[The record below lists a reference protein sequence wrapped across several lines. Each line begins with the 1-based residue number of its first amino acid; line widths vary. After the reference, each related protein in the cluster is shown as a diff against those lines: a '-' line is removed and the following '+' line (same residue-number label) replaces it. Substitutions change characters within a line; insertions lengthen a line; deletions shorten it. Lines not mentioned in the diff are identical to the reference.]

1 MRGGLGT
8 SGKSGS
14 SPKRWSSGLFSTDQR
29 RQSLS
34 RASTDVV
41 EGAAAVDVGNGVVV
55 VERFA
60 AVVNA
65 TGVVNTAVEGIFYF
79 TFREN

>member
-1 MRGGLGT
+1 M
-8 SGKSGS
+8 
-14 SPKRWSSGLFSTDQR
+14 
-29 RQSLS
+29 S

-65 TGVVNTAVEGIFYF
+65 TGVVNTAVEGIFDF